1 MSQASQN
8 MQWREVA
15 WQAAVPRKSADDAL
29 EQLAASPGLGTV
41 ALELRA
47 VVDGARWLI
56 GAEPGQA
63 SVVSDL
69 ITDHLPARTHVPRRV
84 RRATDQA
91 GRLRLTGT
99 HLALSPDRVTAAV
112 RGLFGALTRLD
123 GREEVVV
130 QLLLGRRHS
139 GPLGRQPASWAWLD
153 LICGPTKPTRSSAR
167 SAVDARRDELH
178 GFSATVRIGVS
189 GATAA
194 RARHL
199 AEQVLGALRVLET
212 STSRLRLEIDA
223 PTHLDQARRPWR
235 WPLTLSSTELVGLTG
250 WPVGDP
256 PLPLLGPEHPR
267 QSVPEIPLIPT
278 DRVFGHT
285 AATGHPTQPVGLAIR
300 DAAFHT
306 HLLGPTGSAKSTVML
321 SMITADMDAGLGVLV
336 LDPKGDLATD
346 VLARVPA
353 KRRGDVVVID
363 PTNAA
368 PVGFNPLRGPT
379 GREAVTADGLLATFR
394 SLFAQNWGIRSA
406 DILTAA
412 FLTLARVPGANLLW
426 LPPLLTDPTFR
437 RRILAQVDDPL
448 GVGAFWAR
456 YETKKPDQQAEE
468 IAPVLNKLRQLILRP
483 GLRAVLGQS
492 DPRFDVGELFTQR
505 RIVVVNLNRGLLG
518 ADAARLLGT
527 LLLGQLWARILAR
540 QSSPVTHRHIVSIYV
555 DEVHDFLAGL
565 PGDLSDALAQARS
578 LGAAFTV
585 ANQYLAQLTPAMRQA
600 LETNARSKI
609 YFGLGGTDAATAA
622 RSAPGLDAQDFMLLP
637 PFHAYTNLIQ
647 AGRSTGWFLTATH
660 PAPPATGDGAELY
673 AASHE
678 RYGVPAQQT
687 EQAILDLINPA
698 TGRDE
703 PEDDAPI
710 GRTRR

>member
-1 MSQASQN
+1 
-8 MQWREVA
+8 
-15 WQAAVPRKSADDAL
+15 
-29 EQLAASPGLGTV
+29 
-41 ALELRA
+41 
-47 VVDGARWLI
+47 
-56 GAEPGQA
+56 
-63 SVVSDL
+63 
-69 ITDHLPARTHVPRRV
+69 
-84 RRATDQA
+84 
-91 GRLRLTGT
+91 
-99 HLALSPDRVTAAV
+99 V
-112 RGLFGALTRLD
+112 RGLFGALARLE

-130 QLLLGRRHS
+130 QLMLGRRHS
-139 GPLGRQPASWAWLD
+139 GPLQRQPASRAWLD
-153 LICGPTKPTRSSAR
+153 LICGPTKPTGSGAR
-167 SAVDARRDELH
+167 SAADTRRDELH
-178 GFSATVRIGVS
+178 GFSATARIGVS
-189 GATAA
+189 GATTG

-199 AEQVLGALRVLET
+199 AQQVLGALRVLET
-212 STSRLRLEIDA
+212 STSRLRLDLDSPA
-223 PTHLDQARRPWR
+223 HLDQARRPWR
-235 WPLTLSSTELVGLTG
+235 WPLTLSSGEVVGLTG
-250 WPVGDP
+250 WPVGEA

-267 QSVPEIPLIPT
+267 QTIPDIPLAST
-278 DRVFGHT
+278 ARVFGQT
-285 AATGHPTQPVGLAIR
+285 AATGQPVEPVGLPIR

-321 SMITADMDAGLGVLV
+321 SLITADMDAGLGVLV

-363 PTNAA
+363 PTNVS
-368 PVGFNPLRGPT
+368 PVGFNPLRGPA
-379 GREAVTADGLLATFR
+379 GQEAVTADTLLATFQ
-394 SLFAQNWGIRSA
+394 SLFAQHWGIRSA

-412 FLTLARVPGANLLW
+412 FLTLARIPGASLLW

-437 RRILAQVDDPL
+437 RRVLAQVDDPL

-456 YETKKPDQQAEE
+456 YETKRPDQQAEE

-492 DPRFDVGELFTQR
+492 DPKFDIGELFTKR

-527 LLLGQLWARILAR
+527 LLLGQLWSRILAR
-540 QSSPVTHRHIVSIYV
+540 QASPLTHRHIVSVYI

-585 ANQYLAQLTPAMRQA
+585 ANQYLAQLSPAMRQA

-609 YFGLGGTDAATAA
+609 YFGLSGTDATTAA

-637 PFHAYTNLIQ
+637 PFHAYTHLIQ
-647 AGRSTGWFLTATH
+647 AGRPTGWFLTATH
-660 PAPPATGDGAELY
+660 PAPPANGEGAELY
-673 AASHE
+673 AGSHE
-678 RYGVPAQQT
+678 LYGVPAART
-687 EQAILDLINPA
+687 EQAILDLIAPTTN
-698 TGRDE
+698 GVDE
-703 PEDDAPI
+703 TDDGAPI